1 MTMLKGNL
9 YDIVSRDVGKVTVE
23 LNGNSGIYAA
33 HFPGHP
39 ITPGVTIVQIA
50 VELLSL
56 ESGRTLDIT
65 QAKNIKFLVP
75 VIPEGH
81 TRLSFCFVGENEIKV
96 YLQDILCTTMS
107 IKTE

>member
-1 MTMLKGNL
+1 MLQGNL
-9 YDIVSRDVGKVTVE
+9 YDIVSREEGKVTVE
-23 LNGNSGIYAA
+23 LNCDSEIFAA

-56 ESGRTLDIT
+56 VSGRKLDIT
-65 QAKNIKFLVP
+65 HAKNIKFLVP

-81 TRLSFCFVGENEIKV
+81 TRLTFRFLGDGEINV
-96 YLQDILCTTMS
+96 YLQDNLCTTMS